1 MIVQLSKT
9 HEASLRRLLQTEP
22 TINLFLLG
30 FLDSHGLG
38 AATWVGVMGHEV
50 EACALVIPGRLVV
63 PFAPQSSHA
72 HRIGQYFRGRYRASM
87 MVGPREASDAL
98 WDGWTQGEVAPRRRY
113 DQRLYAID
121 TPTVSPPVPGFRRA
135 VAADWPT
142 VSRFSGEMEAEDL
155 GRDPRIEE
163 PGLHDRVIRDRIGR
177 GSTWVIERDGDL
189 VFQLNVGTSNRYGC
203 QVGGTYVPAEQRG
216 KGIATQG
223 MFAMVRH
230 LLTEYPR
237 VTLHVNEANTPA
249 VRAYERVGFQPHAPF
264 RLITL

>member
-155 GRDPRIEE
+155 GRDP
-163 PGLHDRVIRDRIGR
+163 V
-177 GSTWVIERDGDL
+177 SYT
-189 VFQLNVGTSNRYGC
+189 
-203 QVGGTYVPAEQRG
+203 
-216 KGIATQG
+216 
-223 MFAMVRH
+223 H
-230 LLTEYPR
+230 L
-237 VTLHVNEANTPA
+237 
-249 VRAYERVGFQPHAPF
+249 RAHE
-264 RLITL
+264 T